1 MAKEWETF
9 VRKFSDMK
17 DGEVELFIKDLTPG
31 PRKYDTKHV
40 RAHIT
45 KKKTGSKADVLWVR
59 SEAGFKNP
67 SPWSM
72 KIIEELPEWVDGK
85 PWEDVLEIIE
95 RSQKKNV
102 TKG

>member
-17 DGEVELFIKDLTPG
+17 DGEVEFFIKDLTPG

-45 KKKTGSKADVLWVR
+45 KKKTRSKTDVLWVR
-59 SEAGFKNP
+59 SEAGFKDP

-95 RSQKKNV
+95 RSQKKNAP
-102 TKG
+102 KG

>member
-40 RAHIT
+40 RALIT
-45 KKKTGSKADVLWVR
+45 NKKARSKADVLWVR
-59 SEAGFKNP
+59 SEAGFKDP
-67 SPWSM
+67 KPWSIE
-72 KIIEELPEWVDGK
+72 IIEELPEWVDGK

-95 RSQKKNV
+95 RSQKKKA